1 MGNRIR
7 VESVGIINHNSSE
20 DAEGD
25 RPLQF
30 QGLEDWIGCEL
41 QLNLLKVL
49 YRHRLV
55 R

>member
-7 VESVGIINHNSSE
+7 VESVGIINHNASE

-25 RPLQF
+25 RALQF
-30 QGLEDWIGCEL
+30 QGLEDCIVCDL

-49 YRHRLV
+49 
-55 R
+55 